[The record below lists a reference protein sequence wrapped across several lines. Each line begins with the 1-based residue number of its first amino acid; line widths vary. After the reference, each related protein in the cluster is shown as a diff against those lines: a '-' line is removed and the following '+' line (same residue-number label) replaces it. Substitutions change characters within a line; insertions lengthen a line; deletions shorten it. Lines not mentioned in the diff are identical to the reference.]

1 MKKYLFN
8 MALASMVCVL
18 GSCNN
23 GEKDPVTNDA
33 SEYITISTN
42 ILTRVAVAENGSQE
56 FENGDKISVY
66 AWTGSKA
73 SVPDISQRVVDNAIN
88 TLAGGT
94 WQAVPQMLWKNMSD
108 EHFFIGVY
116 PSNAQSIANLEESDF
131 EVNANLEESDLLV
144 ATNLNGIKAQA
155 NPVSLTF
162 DHLLAKIIV
171 NLEFRNQWGADG
183 PEVASVTLYDVAT
196 KCKVKYFQKTVVA
209 GTERGTFALAEV
221 KANQSYA
228 SIVVPQSGI
237 KTIKVNINGRDYV
250 YQHDTD
256 IDFEGGKYTI
266 INLTVGRN
274 ELSLGSIVI
283 NDWLKGDEISGG
295 EALD

>member
-183 PEVASVTLYDVAT
+183 PEVASVTLDDVAT
-196 KCKVKYFQKTVVA
+196 KCKVTYLQKTVVA

>member
-1 MKKYLFN
+1 

-183 PEVASVTLYDVAT
+183 PEVASVTLDDVAT
-196 KCKVKYFQKTVVA
+196 KCKVNYLQKTVVA

-283 NDWLKGDEISGG
+283 NDWLIGDEISGG

>member
-183 PEVASVTLYDVAT
+183 PEVASVTLDDVAT
-196 KCKVKYFQKTVVA
+196 KCKVNYLQKTVVA

-256 IDFEGGKYTI
+256 IDFEGRKYTI

>member
-108 EHFFIGVY
+108 EHFFIGLY
-116 PSNAQSIANLEESDF
+116 PSNAQSIDNLEESDF

-183 PEVASVTLYDVAT
+183 PEVASVTLDDVAT
-196 KCKVKYFQKTVVA
+196 KCKVNYLQKTVVA

>member
-1 MKKYLFN
+1 

-183 PEVASVTLYDVAT
+183 PEVASVTLDDVAT
-196 KCKVKYFQKTVVA
+196 KCKVNYLQKTVVA

-250 YQHDTD
+250 YQHDTE

>member
-1 MKKYLFN
+1 

-183 PEVASVTLYDVAT
+183 PEVASVTLDDVAT
-196 KCKVKYFQKTVVA
+196 KCKGNYLQKTVVA

>member
-1 MKKYLFN
+1 

-183 PEVASVTLYDVAT
+183 PEVASVTLDDVAT
-196 KCKVKYFQKTVVA
+196 KCKVNYLQKTVVA

-250 YQHDTD
+250 YQHDTY

>member
-1 MKKYLFN
+1 

-183 PEVASVTLYDVAT
+183 PEVASVTLDDVAT
-196 KCKVKYFQKTVVA
+196 KCKVNYLQKTVVA

-256 IDFEGGKYTI
+256 LDFEGGKYTI

>member
-1 MKKYLFN
+1 

-33 SEYITISTN
+33 SEYIIISTN

-108 EHFFIGVY
+108 EHLFIGVY

-183 PEVASVTLYDVAT
+183 PEVASVTLDDVAT
-196 KCKVKYFQKTVVA
+196 KCKVNYLQKTVVA

>member
-1 MKKYLFN
+1 

-56 FENGDKISVY
+56 FENGDKMSVY

-183 PEVASVTLYDVAT
+183 PEVASVTLDDVAT
-196 KCKVKYFQKTVVA
+196 KCKVNYLQKTVVA

>member
-1 MKKYLFN
+1 

-116 PSNAQSIANLEESDF
+116 PSNAQSIASLEESDF

-183 PEVASVTLYDVAT
+183 PEVASVTLDDVAT
-196 KCKVKYFQKTVVA
+196 KCKVNYLQKTVVA

>member
-73 SVPDISQRVVDNAIN
+73 SVPDRSQRVVDNAIN

-183 PEVASVTLYDVAT
+183 PEVASVTLDDVAT
-196 KCKVKYFQKTVVA
+196 KCKVNYLQKTVVA

>member
-1 MKKYLFN
+1 

-183 PEVASVTLYDVAT
+183 PEVASVTLDDVAT
-196 KCKVKYFQKTVVA
+196 KCKVNYLQKTVVA

-256 IDFEGGKYTI
+256 IDFEGGQYTI

>member
-1 MKKYLFN
+1 

-183 PEVASVTLYDVAT
+183 PEVASVTLDDVAT
-196 KCKVKYFQKTVVA
+196 KCKVKYLQKTVVA

>member
-1 MKKYLFN
+1 

-171 NLEFRNQWGADG
+171 NLEFCNQWGADG
-183 PEVASVTLYDVAT
+183 PEVASVTLDDVAT
-196 KCKVKYFQKTVVA
+196 KCKVNYLQKTVVA

>member
-1 MKKYLFN
+1 

-183 PEVASVTLYDVAT
+183 PEVASVTLDDVAT
-196 KCKVKYFQKTVVA
+196 KCKVNYLQKTVVA

-283 NDWLKGDEISGG
+283 NDWLKGEEISGG

>member
-183 PEVASVTLYDVAT
+183 PEVASVTLDDVAT
-196 KCKVKYFQKTVVA
+196 KCKGNYLQKTVVA

>member
-1 MKKYLFN
+1 

-73 SVPDISQRVVDNAIN
+73 SVPDISQRGVDNAIN

-183 PEVASVTLYDVAT
+183 PEVASVTLDDVAT
-196 KCKVKYFQKTVVA
+196 KCKVNYLQKTVVA

>member
-1 MKKYLFN
+1 
-8 MALASMVCVL
+8 
-18 GSCNN
+18 
-23 GEKDPVTNDA
+23 
-33 SEYITISTN
+33 
-42 ILTRVAVAENGSQE
+42 
-56 FENGDKISVY
+56 
-66 AWTGSKA
+66 
-73 SVPDISQRVVDNAIN
+73 
-88 TLAGGT
+88 
-94 WQAVPQMLWKNMSD
+94 MSD

-183 PEVASVTLYDVAT
+183 PEVASVTLDDVAT
-196 KCKVKYFQKTVVA
+196 KCKVNYLQKTVVA

>member
-8 MALASMVCVL
+8 VALASMVCVL

-66 AWTGSKA
+66 AWTGSRA
-73 SVPDISQRVVDNAIN
+73 SVPEIAQRVVDNAIN

-94 WQAVPQMLWKNMSD
+94 WQAAPQMLWKNMSD

-116 PSNAQSIANLEESDF
+116 PSNAQSITNLEESDF

-144 ATNLNGIKAQA
+144 ATNLDGIKAQA

-171 NLEFRNQWGADG
+171 NLKFRNQWGADG
-183 PEVASVTLYDVAT
+183 PEVASVTLDDVVT
-196 KCKVKYFQKTVVA
+196 KCKVNYLQKTVVA

-237 KTIKVNINGRDYV
+237 RTIKVNIDGKDYV

-283 NDWLKGDEISGG
+283 NDWLRGDEISGG

>member
-1 MKKYLFN
+1 

-66 AWTGSKA
+66 AWTGSRA

-183 PEVASVTLYDVAT
+183 PEVASVTLDDVAT
-196 KCKVKYFQKTVVA
+196 KCKVNYLQKTVVA

>member
-1 MKKYLFN
+1 

-183 PEVASVTLYDVAT
+183 PEVASVTLDDVAT
-196 KCKVKYFQKTVVA
+196 KCKVNYLQKTVVA

-266 INLTVGRN
+266 INMTVGRN

>member
-1 MKKYLFN
+1 

-162 DHLLAKIIV
+162 DHLLAKVIV

-183 PEVASVTLYDVAT
+183 PEVASVTLDDVAT
-196 KCKVKYFQKTVVA
+196 KCKVNYLQKTVVA

>member
-1 MKKYLFN
+1 

-171 NLEFRNQWGADG
+171 NLEFRNHWGADG
-183 PEVASVTLYDVAT
+183 PEVASVTLDDVAT
-196 KCKVKYFQKTVVA
+196 KCKVNYLQKTVVA

>member
-1 MKKYLFN
+1 

-183 PEVASVTLYDVAT
+183 PEVASVTLDDVAT
-196 KCKVKYFQKTVVA
+196 KCKVNYLQKTVVA

-266 INLTVGRN
+266 INLPVGRN

>member
-1 MKKYLFN
+1 

-144 ATNLNGIKAQA
+144 ATNLNRIKAQA

-183 PEVASVTLYDVAT
+183 PEVASVTLDDVAT
-196 KCKVKYFQKTVVA
+196 KCKVNYLQKTVVA

>member
-183 PEVASVTLYDVAT
+183 PEVASVTLDDVAT
-196 KCKVKYFQKTVVA
+196 KCKVNYLQKTVVA

-256 IDFEGGKYTI
+256 IDFEGGKYTH

>member
-1 MKKYLFN
+1 

-183 PEVASVTLYDVAT
+183 PEVASVTLDDVAT
-196 KCKVKYFQKTVVA
+196 KCKVNYLQKTVVA

-283 NDWLKGDEISGG
+283 NDWLKGGEISGG
-295 EALD
+295 EAFD

>member
-183 PEVASVTLYDVAT
+183 PEVASVTLDDVAT
-196 KCKVKYFQKTVVA
+196 KCKVNYLQKTVVA

-256 IDFEGGKYTI
+256 IVFEGGKYTI

>member
-88 TLAGGT
+88 TLAGRT

-183 PEVASVTLYDVAT
+183 PEVASVTLDDVAT
-196 KCKVKYFQKTVVA
+196 KCKVNYLQKTVVA

>member
-183 PEVASVTLYDVAT
+183 PEVASVTLDDVAT